1 MKKIILVTLL
11 FVVACSTANYNTP
24 FINVTETKQ
33 LDFGMTQDEVLDRF
47 GQPPL
52 FVESGGN
59 GEIVWVYEVRT
70 ISVRSDGS
78 IPDIDPNKLKED
90 NNRKHNSPIHKL
102 EIVFKDFAV
111 KSWGIYNPHTT
122 GETTNS
128 DNGNISNDEYLL
140 NGTITVKEKN

>member
-1 MKKIILVTLL
+1 MKKIILVAFL
-11 FVVACSTANYNTP
+11 FVVACSTASYNTP
-24 FINVTETKQ
+24 FINVSETIQ

-47 GQPPL
+47 KQPPL

-90 NNRKHNSPIHKL
+90 EIRKHNGPIHKL
-102 EIVFKDFAV
+102 EIIFKIILIINF
-111 KSWGIYNPHTT
+111 
-122 GETTNS
+122 E
-128 DNGNISNDEYLL
+128 
-140 NGTITVKEKN
+140 

>member
-90 NNRKHNSPIHKL
+90 NISISGLPIKATYNSPFTL
-102 EIVFKDFAV
+102 PMLRRNEAMFKVD
-111 KSWGIYNPHTT
+111 WN
-122 GETTNS
+122 
-128 DNGNISNDEYLL
+128 
-140 NGTITVKEKN
+140 KN